1 MLAST
6 TRTPFEE
13 NAMTAT
19 MTRTLTVTVPAPI
32 QHSATAPGHGGRFA
46 PEAIAHYSRRGL
58 SALVATCGRA
68 LACLPCVASEPDT
81 GVTLIPASALRKLKR
96 GKRGPVPSV
105 TVTDTGV
112 VTPDGVTHPQPD
124 EAFPPVSDAI
134 PAHLGN
140 RIPVAFNADL
150 LASLAASIGAAN
162 GKVVVWVD
170 PGNRQPAV
178 VVPDG
183 SNGVGVIMPC
193 SCEDNAATREDVAR
207 RLTEARE
214 VTRRI

>member
-1 MLAST
+1 
-6 TRTPFEE
+6 
-13 NAMTAT
+13 MTAT
-19 MTRTLTVTVPAPI
+19 MTRTVTVTVPAPI
-32 QHSATAPGHGGRFA
+32 QHSATAPGYGGRFA

-81 GVTLIPASALRKLKR
+81 GVTLIPATALRKLKR

-105 TVTDTGV
+105 TLTDTGV

-134 PAHLGN
+134 PATLGN